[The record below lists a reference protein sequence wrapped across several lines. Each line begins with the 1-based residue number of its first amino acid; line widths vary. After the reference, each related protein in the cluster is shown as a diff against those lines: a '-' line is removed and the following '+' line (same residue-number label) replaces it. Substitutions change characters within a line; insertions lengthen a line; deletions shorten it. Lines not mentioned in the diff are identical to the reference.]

1 MLHLLKGVF
10 SSFQKHDVKYVV
22 IGGTASI
29 LHGVPRTTFDL
40 DILIEAS
47 RDNAQ
52 RLLDA
57 LAEAKFGTAT
67 MISAEK
73 LLTQEVV
80 IFQDRVRVDVQT
92 KTPGLEFEKVW
103 KKKKEVEYQG
113 QKFFILSLEDLIA
126 SKKASGRKIDMED
139 VEALELKRKKK
150 YG

>member
-1 MLHLLKGVF
+1 
-10 SSFQKHDVKYVV
+10 VKYVV

>member
-1 MLHLLKGVF
+1 
-10 SSFQKHDVKYVV
+10 VKYVV

-103 KKKKEVEYQG
+103 RKKKEVEHQG

-126 SKKASGRKIDMED
+126 SKKAAGRKIDMED

>member
-1 MLHLLKGVF
+1 
-10 SSFQKHDVKYVV
+10 VKYVV

-29 LHGVPRTTFDL
+29 LHGVPRATFDL

-103 KKKKEVEYQG
+103 KRKKEVEHQG

-139 VEALELKRKKK
+139 VEALELRRKKK

>member
-1 MLHLLKGVF
+1 
-10 SSFQKHDVKYVV
+10 
-22 IGGTASI
+22 
-29 LHGVPRTTFDL
+29 
-40 DILIEAS
+40 
-47 RDNAQ
+47 
-52 RLLDA
+52 
-57 LAEAKFGTAT
+57 

-103 KKKKEVEYQG
+103 KRKKEVEHQG

-139 VEALELKRKKK
+139 VEALELRRKKK